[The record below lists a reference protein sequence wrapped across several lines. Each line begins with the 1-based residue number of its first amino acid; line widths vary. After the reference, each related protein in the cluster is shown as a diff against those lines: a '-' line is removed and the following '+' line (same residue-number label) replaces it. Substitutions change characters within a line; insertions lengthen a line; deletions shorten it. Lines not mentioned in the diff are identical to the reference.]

1 MGYRAGM
8 RPALLSLVT
17 CTVLLAS
24 ACGPGAADAGGAK
37 VPAVTLG
44 DGGASPGMEQVDAGH
59 SVDMSGAAPKLCGCS
74 LCEPLPSD
82 DACTT
87 DADCAPSTPC
97 HATACVAK
105 AKAEPRKPGT
115 MCTQEMRCATSDANA
130 CGCVAGRCALHP
142 YPKKD

>member
-1 MGYRAGM
+1 M
-8 RPALLSLVT
+8 RSVAPGLTCSAL
-17 CTVLLAS
+17 VLAA
-24 ACGPGAADAGGAK
+24 ACGPGAADSGGAK
-37 VPAVTLG
+37 TPTVTLG
-44 DGGASPGMEQVDAGH
+44 DGGSGAGMQQVDAAPAA
-59 SVDMSGAAPKLCGCS
+59 VDMSGGGPKLCGCS

-97 HATACVAK
+97 HAAACVAK

-130 CGCVAGRCALHP
+130 CGCVAGHCALHP
-142 YPKKD
+142 VPKKD